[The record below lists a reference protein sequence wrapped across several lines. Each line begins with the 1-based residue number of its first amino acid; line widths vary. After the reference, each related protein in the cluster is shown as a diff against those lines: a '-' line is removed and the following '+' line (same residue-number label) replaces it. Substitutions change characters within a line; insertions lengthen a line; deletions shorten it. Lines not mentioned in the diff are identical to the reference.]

1 MIKLNDTEII
11 LKAFD
16 ERKTTE
22 LCQIKGSKCENR
34 RKDGKCLALLNNGK
48 RCTGLIGIVI
58 DNVAGTIKDT
68 WTNAEIPLEVWQ
80 MLACQKEARPMK
92 ELRNKSRKDK

>member
-1 MIKLNDTEII
+1 MNDTEII

-22 LCQIKGSKCENR
+22 LCQVKGSKCVNMT
-34 RKDGKCLALLNNGK
+34 KDGKCLALLNSGH

-68 WTNAEIPLEVWQ
+68 WTKAEIPLEVWQ
-80 MLACQKEARPMK
+80 MLACEKEQRPMK
-92 ELRNKSRKDK
+92 ELANKPRKKK